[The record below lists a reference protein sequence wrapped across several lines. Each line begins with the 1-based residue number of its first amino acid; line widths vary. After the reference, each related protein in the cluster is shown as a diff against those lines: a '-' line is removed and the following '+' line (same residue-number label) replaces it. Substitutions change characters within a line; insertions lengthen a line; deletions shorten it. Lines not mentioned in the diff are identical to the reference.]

1 MARAGPMEEREVWI
15 QAGAI
20 LAAHG
25 ELTAEYIIDQL
36 SDALGDRIAVED
48 WRRVAAAVDT
58 ITGERGITWNC

>member
-1 MARAGPMEEREVWI
+1 MARAGPMNEREVWI

-25 ELTAEYIIDQL
+25 ELTKEYIIDQL

-48 WRRVAAAVDT
+48 WRRVAAAVDR
-58 ITGERGITWNC
+58 ITDSSSNAAN

>member
-1 MARAGPMEEREVWI
+1 MEEREVWI

-20 LAAHG
+20 LAEHG

-48 WRRVAAAVDT
+48 WRRVAAAVDQ
-58 ITGERGITWNC
+58 IAAASSLGVN

>member
-1 MARAGPMEEREVWI
+1 MARAGPMNEREVWI

-25 ELTAEYIIDQL
+25 GLTAEYIIDQL
-36 SDALGDRIAVED
+36 SDALGDKIAVED
-48 WRRVAAAVDT
+48 WRRVAAAVDI

>member
-1 MARAGPMEEREVWI
+1 MVRAGPMEDREVWI

-25 ELTAEYIIDQL
+25 TMSADYIIDQL

-48 WRRVAAAVDT
+48 WRRVAAAVDR
-58 ITGERGITWNC
+58 ITAATAQ